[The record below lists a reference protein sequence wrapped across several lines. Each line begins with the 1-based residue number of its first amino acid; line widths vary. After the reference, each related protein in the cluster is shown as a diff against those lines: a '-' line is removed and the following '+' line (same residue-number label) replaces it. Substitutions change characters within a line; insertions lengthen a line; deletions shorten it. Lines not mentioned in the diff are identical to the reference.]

1 MQNNNRESSTRHR
14 ILYWMKRKGSV
25 TVYELSELLD
35 ITEMAVRRHLTNL
48 ERDGYVGVKIA
59 RQPVGRPLH
68 QYYLTP
74 LAEKWFPNKYE
85 EFALDLLTEVKAAEE
100 PVLERFYERMTDKI
114 FRQYHSAVNG
124 QTLGERV
131 VQLAEARQA
140 EGLMVEVES
149 RGSGYALY
157 EFHCPIAKVAPRACE
172 VCDCERDA
180 FARLLDANVR
190 LAESMARGDGR
201 CTYLI
206 EA

>member
-1 MQNNNRESSTRHR
+1 MQSLNRESSTRHR

-25 TVYELSELLD
+25 TVYELSELLN

-74 LAEKWFPNKYE
+74 LAEKWFPNRYE
-85 EFALDLLTEVKAAEE
+85 EFALDLLAEAKAAGE
-100 PVLERFYERMTDKI
+100 PVLERFYARMRDKI
-114 FRQYHSAVNG
+114 FRQYHGSVNG

-131 VQLAEARQA
+131 NQLVGARQA
-140 EGLMVEVES
+140 EGLMVEVEPH
-149 RGSGYALY
+149 GDGYVMY
-157 EFHCPIAKVAPRACE
+157 EFHCPIAKVASRACE

-190 LAESMARGDGR
+190 LTESMAKGDSR
-201 CTYLI
+201 CAYLI